1 MIIQVIIILFVFFVL
16 AKLTVR
22 YQAEDITTREFV
34 IWLVFW
40 FLVVAA
46 TLMPHKTDVVAK
58 WVGVGRGADLL
69 TYVSVIVLFFIVF
82 RILVWLEKI
91 DKDITGIV
99 RAIALLDR
107 KNNSDVSQQVKNESK
122 QSKDD

>member
-1 MIIQVIIILFVFFVL
+1 MIIQVIIIAFVFFVL
-16 AKLTVR
+16 VKLTIR
-22 YQAEDITTREFV
+22 YKADDITNREFV

-40 FLVVAA
+40 FIVVAA
-46 TLMPHKTDVVAK
+46 TLMPHKTDVVAQ

-69 TYVSVIVLFFIVF
+69 TYVSVIVLFFIIF

-91 DKDITGIV
+91 DRDITGIV

-107 KNNSDVSQQVKNESK
+107 KKNSDPSQQVENESG
-122 QSKDD
+122 QNKDD